1 MSYKF
6 KTSTSFGR
14 GRRYLSQCIGG
25 VEARPQTAHLAPP
38 LKALRDEF
46 VAQRAAREAV
56 DDVVLVATARLR
68 VEDVE
73 WDKALGQVSSRSY
86 LLSGKD
92 ADTDPY
98 ATLFGKVDA
107 KRARGFGAAK
117 AVIVGES
124 VVRDG
129 RRLDADLGTE
139 LSQLETATTRLNE
152 AKRLYDE
159 ADDALFVP
167 RQSKKKL
174 IGKLNDLIAVTEAG
188 ILTAFPGRD
197 DIVSAI
203 LTPWFARRSGKSS
216 ADSSDEPVTPDLDDE
231 GDDGDDDTDIAVGG
245 G

>member
-1 MSYKF
+1 MAYKF
-6 KTSTSFGR
+6 RTSTSFGR
-14 GRRYLSQCIGG
+14 ARRYLSQCIGG
-25 VEARPQTAHLAPP
+25 VEARPQTAHLSPP

-46 VAQRAAREAV
+46 VAQRAARESV
-56 DDVVLVATARLR
+56 DDLVLVTTARLR
-68 VEDVE
+68 VEDVD
-73 WDKALGQVSSRSY
+73 WDNALGQVSSKSY
-86 LLSGKD
+86 LLSNKD
-92 ADTDPY
+92 ADSDPY

-117 AVIVGES
+117 AVIVGET

-129 RRLDADLGTE
+129 RRLDADLEAE
-139 LSQLETATTRLNE
+139 LNQLEVATNRLSE
-152 AKRLYDE
+152 AKRLFDE

-174 IGKLNDLIAVTEAG
+174 INKLNDLIAVTEAG

-203 LTPWFARRSGKSS
+203 LTPWFARRYGKSS
-216 ADSSDEPVTPDLDDE
+216 ADSGEPEIPDLDDE
-231 GDDGDDDTDIAVGG
+231 GDEADDDADIAVGG